1 MNNKIILITGT
12 NAGIGK
18 SIVKLLE
25 KEKCTIIATSRKK
38 NKKNKKNIFYY
49 NLDVTNEN
57 QWRELINYIK
67 KNFGKLDV
75 LINNAGV
82 RVSGDLEN
90 TSLELWN
97 NIINTNLTSI
107 FLGCK
112 YALPLLKK
120 GKNASIVNL
129 ASITSIRGVK
139 NMIAYAA
146 SKGAIV
152 SFTASLA
159 LDLAKN
165 GIRVNAVAPGA
176 VDTKM
181 VWSLKKEIN
190 SMKKFNQ
197 RMKEAHPIGRIA
209 TPQEIANVVIFLVR
223 NEASFITG
231 ITLPVDG
238 GRSIRWIL
246 KDFMVEYIYEFK
258 DKLVS

>member
-18 SIVKLLE
+18 SILKLLE
-25 KEKCTIIATSRKK
+25 KEKCTVIATTRKK
-38 NKKNKKNIFYY
+38 IKKNKKNIFYY

-57 QWRELINYIK
+57 QWEELINYIK
-67 KNFGKLDV
+67 IKFGRLNG
-75 LINNAGV
+75 LINNAGI
-82 RVSGDLEN
+82 RVSGKIEN

-120 GKNASIVNL
+120 GKKASIVNL
-129 ASITSIRGVK
+129 TSISGIRGIK
-139 NMIAYAA
+139 NMVAYSA

-152 SFTASLA
+152 TLTASLA
-159 LDLAKN
+159 LDLAKY
-165 GIRVNAVAPGA
+165 GIRVNAIAPGA

-190 SMKKFNQ
+190 SEKIFNQ
-197 RMKEAHPIGRIA
+197 RIKETHPIGRIA
-209 TPQEIANVVIFLVR
+209 TPDEIANAVIFLAG
-223 NEASFITG
+223 EKSSFITG

-238 GRSIRWIL
+238 GRSIR
-246 KDFMVEYIYEFK
+246 
-258 DKLVS
+258 